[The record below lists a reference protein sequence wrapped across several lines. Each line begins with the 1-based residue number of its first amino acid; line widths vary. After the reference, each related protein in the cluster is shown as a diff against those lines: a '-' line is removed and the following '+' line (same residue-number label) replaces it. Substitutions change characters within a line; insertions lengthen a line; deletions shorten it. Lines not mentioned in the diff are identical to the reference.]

1 MGCKTE
7 QFHPSN
13 LRLLERLMEV
23 SGLPLADLQF
33 LARGGLLNTCLKHQ
47 FKVDYS
53 IETWNTTLSI
63 LFGSKIE
70 LWDKKEIAVWLD
82 GYSGIVPTGLDYSGI
97 PHSSPAGA
105 ASTEQRL

>member
-70 LWDKKEIAVWLD
+70 LWDRKEIAVWLD
-82 GYSGIVPTGLDYSGI
+82 EYDSTVLAVSNRCGIQHRSLTGDFSN
-97 PHSSPAGA
+97 
-105 ASTEQRL
+105 EQRL